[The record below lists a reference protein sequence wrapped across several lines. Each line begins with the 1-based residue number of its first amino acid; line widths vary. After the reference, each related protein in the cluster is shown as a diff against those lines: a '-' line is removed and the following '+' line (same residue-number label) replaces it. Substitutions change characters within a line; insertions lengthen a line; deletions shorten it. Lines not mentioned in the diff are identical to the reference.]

1 MEVDD
6 GDRVSG
12 DPAVVLAQICDTVTN
27 LMIGFSEKGE
37 VSFDICEK
45 GIVK

>member
-37 VSFDICEK
+37 ISFDICEK
-45 GIVK
+45 GIVR